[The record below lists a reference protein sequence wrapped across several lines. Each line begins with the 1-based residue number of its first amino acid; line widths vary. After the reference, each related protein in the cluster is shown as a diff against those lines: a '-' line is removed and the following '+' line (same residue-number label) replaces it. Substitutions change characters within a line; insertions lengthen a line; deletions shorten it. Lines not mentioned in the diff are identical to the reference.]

1 MASRFVHLF
10 SVTRHFPDPKKV
22 DLYKVSATDSGLR
35 TEDDMS
41 QLQEWIRGNVTG
53 CHQNLFIFDE
63 IDKMPEGLIDSL
75 KPFMDYYKSLDKI
88 DYRRSIFLF
97 LSNTGGKA
105 ITHKTYQ
112 LWKAGRKPSIFLFLS
127 NTGGKAITHKTYQL
141 WKAGRKR
148 TDFKYSDFE
157 ELISGGAF
165 NDEGGFHHS
174 GLITSSLIDYY
185 IPFLPL
191 EKLHV
196 QKCAEVEALKRGRV
210 LTGQMMARVIG
221 SVRFWPEG
229 ESLYSENGCKQ
240 IYARVVEVLR

>member
-22 DLYKVSATDSGLR
+22 DLYK
-35 TEDDMS
+35 S

-88 DYRRSIFLF
+88 DYRR
-97 LSNTGGKA
+97 
-105 ITHKTYQ
+105 
-112 LWKAGRKPSIFLFLS
+112 SIFLFLS